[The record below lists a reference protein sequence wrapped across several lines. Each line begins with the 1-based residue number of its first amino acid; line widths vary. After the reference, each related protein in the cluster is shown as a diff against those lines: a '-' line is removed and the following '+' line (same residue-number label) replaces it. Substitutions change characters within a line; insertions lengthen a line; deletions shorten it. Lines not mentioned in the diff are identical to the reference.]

1 MDKDKKELFTS
12 YRWHE
17 DVGAVM
23 VKEEDMTE
31 EMKRRR
37 KELTSKE
44 GRKKSKK
51 EFDKIL
57 RERGMK

>member
-1 MDKDKKELFTS
+1 MDKKELYKS
-12 YRWHE
+12 SRWHE
-17 DVGAVM
+17 DVGAIR

-31 EMKRRR
+31 EMKKRK

-44 GRKKSKK
+44 GREKSKK

-57 RERGMK
+57 RERGIK

>member
-1 MDKDKKELFTS
+1 MDKKEL
-12 YRWHE
+12 YQGLRWHE
-17 DVGAVM
+17 DVGAVR

-31 EMKRRR
+31 GMRKRQ

-44 GRKKSKK
+44 GRENSKK

-57 RERGMK
+57 RDRGIK

>member
-1 MDKDKKELFTS
+1 MNKKDLYKAP
-12 YRWHE
+12 RWHE

-23 VKEEDMTE
+23 IKEEDMTE
-31 EMKRRR
+31 EMKRRY

-44 GRKKSKK
+44 GRTKSKK

-57 RERGMK
+57 RERGIK

>member
-1 MDKDKKELFTS
+1 MDKKDLYKAP
-12 YRWHE
+12 RWSE
-17 DVGAVM
+17 DVGAVR

-44 GRKKSKK
+44 GRAKSKK

-57 RERGMK
+57 KERGIK